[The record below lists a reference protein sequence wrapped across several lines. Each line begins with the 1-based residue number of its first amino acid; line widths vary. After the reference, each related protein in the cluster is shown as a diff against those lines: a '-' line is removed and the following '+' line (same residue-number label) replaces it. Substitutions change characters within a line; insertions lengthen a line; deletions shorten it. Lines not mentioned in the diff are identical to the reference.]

1 MKFTSIP
8 EAYSSFREPLL
19 YSFSTESSTPRDV
32 ELKIINRTTG
42 EEIGRK
48 RLYNVTTGEVDIAPY
63 LRSAAHTTLPESIE
77 ECGEVNVGTTIKVV
91 VEAEG
96 VSSSVRSFIA
106 TTIDRDALYTLL
118 SAQHLHRTM
127 ERDEFDLIGY
137 FTWPDIVV
145 SFDVEFIGSGA
156 DRITITPPSG
166 GQRAVAVTARGREGV
181 DTIRVS
187 VKVDDVVSEVIEYD
201 LMPNIRGSHR
211 VAWLNSHHSPEVYTF
226 PLRKS
231 VLIESTRR
239 HMESI
244 WGREAAAVESASELK
259 LLSAYEPEHQLKALS
274 EILSSPS
281 VWLIEGTQVKDVR
294 LTTERVLL
302 SPSEGMGIIE
312 VDIRAA
318 EEGVQLW

>member
-8 EAYSSFREPLL
+8 EAYSSFREPIL
-19 YSFSTESSTPRDV
+19 YTFNTESTTPRDV

-63 LRSAAHTTLPESIE
+63 LRSAARTTLPSSIE
-77 ECGEVNVGTTIKVV
+77 ECGEVSVGTTIKVV

-96 VSSSVRSFIA
+96 VTSSSRNFIA
-106 TTIDRDALYTLL
+106 ATIDRDALFTLL
-118 SAQHLHRTM
+118 TTQQRHRTM
-127 ERDEFDLIGY
+127 ERDEFDLISY

-145 SFDVEFIGSGA
+145 SFDVEFIGSGT
-156 DRITITPPSG
+156 DLITITPPSG
-166 GQRAVAVTARGREGV
+166 GQRTVAVTARGREGV

-187 VKVDDVVSEVIEYD
+187 IKVDDQVQEEIEYD

-211 VAWLNSHHSPEVYTF
+211 VAWLNTHRSPEVYTF

-231 VLIESTRR
+231 VLIEATRR
-239 HMESI
+239 HIESV
-244 WGREAAAVESASELK
+244 WGREAAAVEGASELK
-259 LLSAYEPEHQLKALS
+259 LLSAYEPEHQLKALA
-274 EILSSPS
+274 EILHSPR
-281 VWLIEGTQVKDVR
+281 VWLVEGLTVQDVM
-294 LTTERVLL
+294 LTTDRVLL
-302 SPSEGMGIIE
+302 SPNEEMGIIE

>member
-8 EAYSSFREPLL
+8 ESYSSFREPLI
-19 YSFSTESSTPRDV
+19 YAFNTESTTPRDV

-42 EEIGRK
+42 EEIGSK

-63 LRSAAHTTLPESIE
+63 LRSASRPSLPASIE
-77 ECGEVNVGTTIKVV
+77 ACGEVNVGTTIKVV

-96 VSSSVRSFIA
+96 VTSSSRNYVA
-106 TTIDRDALYTLL
+106 TTIDRDALYMLL
-118 SAQHLHRTM
+118 TSQHLHRTM

-145 SFDVEFIGSGA
+145 SFDVEFIGSGTEHL
-156 DRITITPPSG
+156 TITPPSG

-181 DTIRVS
+181 DTMRVS
-187 VKVDDVVSEVIEYD
+187 IKVDDVVSKVIEYD

-211 VAWLNSHHSPEVYTF
+211 VAWLNSHLSPEVYTF

-231 VLIESTRR
+231 VLVEATRR
-239 HMESI
+239 HMESV
-244 WGREAAAVESASELK
+244 WGHEAAAVESTSELK
-259 LLSAYEPEHQLKALS
+259 LLSAYEPEAQLKALA

-281 VWLIEGTQVKDVR
+281 VWLIEETKVRDVR
-294 LTTERVLL
+294 LATERVLL